1 MRSVAFIGEGVKRHN
16 DSMSIVGHDYD
27 PPSSLNPGLLM
38 FLVDKSLYSQQS
50 ELMPILRDQIASIC
64 KRFED
69 ANKKGLFRLVIC
81 EFATAPQRRNDSLER
96 IKKGKK
102 KLLMIEKIFELKIP
116 TYKFEGFVEEFS
128 ERDKDK
134 LFLDGARVEGTNLK
148 AVIDQALNE
157 VNYHH
162 KKMVFSDTQKPPI
175 SILMFS
181 GNNHDISQDY
191 TALPGKMGAK
201 RGEFH
206 NMSVDDIATELAEI
220 PNVLFGVFK
229 MHGKRGDGE
238 SITKATIFSDKMIQ
252 QALKAEERYDIPAKQ
267 RLDQIFPNPID
278 LVGKPFIFEQGLIAF
293 RPKLISA
300 LIRLGTSTVLEG
312 LDDDESSE
320 ESNPGDDW

>member
-1 MRSVAFIGEGVKRHN
+1 
-16 DSMSIVGHDYD
+16 
-27 PPSSLNPGLLM
+27 M

-50 ELMPILRDQIASIC
+50 ELMPILRKQIYSIC

-81 EFATAPQRRNDSLER
+81 EFANAPQKRNDSLER

-102 KLLMIEKIFELKIP
+102 KMLLNEKIFQLKIP
-116 TYKFEGFVEEFS
+116 TYKFEGFVEDFS
-128 ERDKDK
+128 EHHANR

-162 KKMVFSDTQKPPI
+162 KKVVFSDNQKPPI

-206 NMSVDDIATELAEI
+206 NISVDVIATKLAAI

-229 MHGKRGDGE
+229 MHGKLGAGE

-252 QALKAEERYDIPAKQ
+252 QALKAEKRYGVPANQ

-278 LVGKPFIFEQGLIAF
+278 LVGKPFIFEQGLIEF

-320 ESNPGDDW
+320 ESNASDGW